1 MTTRPYRERS
11 VGDIISIVERG
22 VRRTGYEKVNL
33 LSLSAGDYSHIED
46 LVERLSSKNIRI
58 SLPSLRGDTLTP
70 KIAKYMEKGGI
81 TLAPETGTE
90 KLRRVI
96 NKEIDE
102 EKTLYSLRI
111 AKNAGFTHAKLY
123 FMIGL
128 PLEDSQDIQGIIKFV
143 SKVRSIPIKVSISP
157 FVPRPHTPFQWERQ
171 ASIKELR
178 EKIHY
183 LRKNLRGVKFNYRDP
198 IGCFLEG
205 IFSRGDERLAQVIER
220 AYRNGARFDEW
231 SEKFDFSLWQ
241 SAFDS
246 QGINPEEYLRQRD
259 INESLPWDNID
270 MGIKKEYLLK
280 EREKAFSLKY
290 TPDCRIIGCTGCGIC
305 DGTNL
310 IPMPKKTTIIH
321 QYGRWPVKKETSGVR
336 IRYRIKFEKGEK
348 LRFIGHL
355 DTARL
360 IIMAIKKSNLPVLYT
375 KGFKPKPR
383 LSFSPPLPLLMT
395 SKSEFIDIWMERIPK
410 GNVLETIQKNLP
422 SGIKLLKSS
431 IISLKEKSLS
441 ETAIFERVSVFN
453 VGIEEK
459 QIQEFMKRDIIPVV
473 KRDKEFDIRKS
484 IIDMK
489 KEDNDL
495 IILKKI
501 SKVKI
506 FWILENLLKI
516 SPEDSLKL
524 KIEREELL
532 KLDGKKL
539 DFS

>member
-1 MTTRPYRERS
+1 
-11 VGDIISIVERG
+11 
-22 VRRTGYEKVNL
+22 
-33 LSLSAGDYSHIED
+33 
-46 LVERLSSKNIRI
+46 
-58 SLPSLRGDTLTP
+58 
-70 KIAKYMEKGGI
+70 
-81 TLAPETGTE
+81 
-90 KLRRVI
+90 
-96 NKEIDE
+96 
-102 EKTLYSLRI
+102 
-111 AKNAGFTHAKLY
+111 
-123 FMIGL
+123 
-128 PLEDSQDIQGIIKFV
+128 
-143 SKVRSIPIKVSISP
+143 
-157 FVPRPHTPFQWERQ
+157 
-171 ASIKELR
+171 
-178 EKIHY
+178 
-183 LRKNLRGVKFNYRDP
+183 
-198 IGCFLEG
+198 
-205 IFSRGDERLAQVIER
+205 
-220 AYRNGARFDEW
+220 
-231 SEKFDFSLWQ
+231 
-241 SAFDS
+241 
-246 QGINPEEYLRQRD
+246 
-259 INESLPWDNID
+259 
-270 MGIKKEYLLK
+270 
-280 EREKAFSLKY
+280 
-290 TPDCRIIGCTGCGIC
+290 
-305 DGTNL
+305 
-310 IPMPKKTTIIH
+310 
-321 QYGRWPVKKETSGVR
+321 VKKETSGVR

-360 IIMAIKKSNLPVLYT
+360 IIMAIRKSNLPVLYT

-383 LSFSPPLPLLMT
+383 LSFSPPLPLLLT